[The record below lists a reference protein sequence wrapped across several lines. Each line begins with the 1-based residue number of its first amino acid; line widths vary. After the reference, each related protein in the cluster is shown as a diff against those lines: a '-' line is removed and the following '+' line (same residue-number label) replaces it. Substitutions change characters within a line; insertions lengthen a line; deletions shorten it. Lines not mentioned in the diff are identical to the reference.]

1 MLPTTAEKLQN
12 FFGVFLQ
19 FHIGVDNYAWGLRI
33 LPETFGIDPSDIIK
47 RIAYAQIDENGIPW
61 GVEVWIDQTE
71 YIRVGSFSDFIAQFV
86 PMTII
91 GRYQLMCGVP
101 TDEWAMHVT
110 LRDAET
116 EEVVAEG
123 DFPMEE

>member
-1 MLPTTAEKLQN
+1 M
-12 FFGVFLQ
+12 
-19 FHIGVDNYAWGLRI
+19 
-33 LPETFGIDPSDIIK
+33 
-47 RIAYAQIDENGIPW
+47 
-61 GVEVWIDQTE
+61 EVWIDQTE

-91 GRYQLMCGVP
+91 GRYQLMCSVP

>member
-1 MLPTTAEKLQN
+1 MKRFITLTLAGALALSLTACGGGSPAEKKGEVN
-12 FFGVFLQ
+12 VY
-19 FHIGVDNYAWGLRI
+19 NWG
-33 LPETFGIDPSDIIK
+33 E
-47 RIAYAQIDENGIPW
+47 YIDESI
-61 GVEVWIDQTE
+61 
-71 YIRVGSFSDFIAQFV
+71 FSDFTAQFV

-123 DFPMEE
+123 GFPMEE